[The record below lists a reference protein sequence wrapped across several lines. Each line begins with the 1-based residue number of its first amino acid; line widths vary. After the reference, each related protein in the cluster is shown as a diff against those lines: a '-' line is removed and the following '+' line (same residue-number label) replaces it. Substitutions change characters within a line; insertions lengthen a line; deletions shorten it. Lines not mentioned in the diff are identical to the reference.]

1 MAIGQ
6 QAEQQTVLLVV
17 AALEVIAP
25 TGIHHT
31 PTLLRHVVAE
41 EVEVAA
47 VQVTDDQGER

>member
-31 PTLLRHVVAE
+31 PTLLRHVAAE
-41 EVEVAA
+41 EVAA